1 MFFNAGVGG
10 TIIVEPGV
18 ERSRTTQIC
27 QRLLTLLT
35 NQLPLNNLNDC
46 FKTLDEFRTDE
57 KFGTLLE
64 ELWHE
69 MSFLF
74 LFQVLKWSL
83 LFNRLKIEK
92 EEDEILHEFES

>member
-10 TIIVEPGV
+10 TIIVESGV

-27 QRLLTLLT
+27 QRPLTLLT

-46 FKTLDEFRTDE
+46 FKTLDESRVDE
-57 KFGTLLE
+57 KFRTLLE

-74 LFQVLKWSL
+74 LRSFEMEPFVRSTENLEGG
-83 LFNRLKIEK
+83 RLN
-92 EEDEILHEFES
+92 SS